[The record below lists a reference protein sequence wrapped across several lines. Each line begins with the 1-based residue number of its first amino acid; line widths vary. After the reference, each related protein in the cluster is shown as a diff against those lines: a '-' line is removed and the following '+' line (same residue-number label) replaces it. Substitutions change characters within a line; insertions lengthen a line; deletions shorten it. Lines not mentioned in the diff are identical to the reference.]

1 MFRVKPKVKN
11 IVKRQRELNLS
22 NAAVGRIAGL
32 PPNAVGRLISGESQR
47 THYLR
52 AQAIAN
58 ALECDF
64 NELFEERK

>member
-1 MFRVKPKVKN
+1 MFHVKPKVKN

-32 PPNAVGRLISGESQR
+32 PPNAVGRLISKESKK

-52 AQAIAN
+52 AQAIAK
-58 ALECDF
+58 ALGCDV
-64 NELFEERK
+64 NELFEESE